1 MPLRHRKFQ
10 SLKVDAILS
19 IGLNRVPHPIDR
31 AGLDGG
37 MAVGLRRRFYA
48 GFVNFR
54 LAHFGWASALMDR
67 PIFLALHTPHKNG

>member
-10 SLKVDAILS
+10 SLKVDVILS

-31 AGLDGG
+31 VGLDGG
-37 MAVGLRRRFYA
+37 MAVGLGRRFDA

-67 PIFLALHTPHKNG
+67 PIFSALRTSSKNG